1 AAEPAPLQRALQQ
14 GFLASA
20 ITISHRLFIAA
31 PEDLTPD
38 LPAAR
43 LLRQQQLQAAD
54 MVVAADAA
62 NADTLRAAATTL
74 GITAKYVTTT
84 AETLRAVTMNNSTV
98 GG

>member
-1 AAEPAPLQRALQQ
+1 LQQ
-14 GFLASA
+14 GYLASA
-20 ITISHRLFIAA
+20 VTISHRLFVAA

-43 LLRQQQLQAAD
+43 LLRRQQLQVAD
-54 MVVAADAA
+54 MVVGADAA
-62 NADTLRAAATTL
+62 NAKTLRATATTL

-84 AETLRAVTMNNSTV
+84 AEALHAVTMNNSTV